1 MAGEALDLG
10 RKEWAKGLRGV
21 LQLGEFCKEAAS
33 EAERKLVPLS
43 LGNSCLRGEA
53 AKAKNTS
60 LEVGS

>member
-33 EAERKLVPLS
+33 EESVDVPTLTCLHFTWLKITEYLVVAKL
-43 LGNSCLRGEA
+43 R
-53 AKAKNTS
+53 
-60 LEVGS
+60 